1 MTGSIRILTPGPL
14 ASMQDL
20 GRPGWA
26 HVGVSPSGAAD
37 RGSHAL
43 ANRLVGND
51 PGEATIEA
59 ILGGL
64 AFTVSTSTVVAVTGA
79 PAPVTLN
86 GRAADLNAPL
96 YLGSGDELRLGVPT
110 TGLRCYLAVAGGIA
124 APATLGSRSWDSLA
138 GLGPAPLSAGQAL
151 PLGHP
156 TGTPT
161 IDAAPLTPLTSTE
174 LRLRP
179 LPGPRLDWLDG
190 GLDALAQRT
199 WTVSTRSDRV
209 GVRLEGEPLHRAP
222 DELPSEGMVRG
233 AIQLP
238 PSGLPVIFGSD
249 HPVTGGYPVVAILT
263 ERDSDRLT
271 QARPGQAIRLG

>member
-1 MTGSIRILTPGPL
+1 MTGELRILSPGPFATL
-14 ASMQDL
+14 QDN

-26 HVGVSPSGAAD
+26 HVGVSPAGAAD
-37 RGSHAL
+37 RTSHAL

-51 PGEATIEA
+51 PDAATIEA
-59 ILGGL
+59 LFGGL
-64 AFTVSTSTVVAVTGA
+64 VFAVTTSTVVAVTGA
-79 PAPVTLN
+79 PAPVTVN
-86 GRAADLNAPL
+86 NRAADLNAPL
-96 YLGSGDELRLGVPT
+96 YLGSGDEVRLGVPT
-110 TGLRCYLAVAGGIA
+110 TGLRSYVAIAGGIA
-124 APATLGSRSWDSLA
+124 VSPTLGSRSWDSLA
-138 GLGPAPLSAGQAL
+138 RLGPAPLSAGQAL
-151 PLGHP
+151 PLGDP

-161 IDAAPLTPLTSTE
+161 VDAAPITPPTSTE

-190 GLDALAQRT
+190 GLDALAQPT

-209 GVRLEGEPLHRAP
+209 GVRLEGEPLHRTH

-238 PSGLPVIFGSD
+238 PNGLPVIFGPD

-263 ERDSDRLT
+263 EQDSDRLT